1 MAKFRIQPHV
11 RLHEWV
17 AEEKGFFGD
26 EGLDYEFD
34 AHGFAAASLTTSSVK
49 PADAVPAPARS
60 GALQDM
66 EKGRS
71 CDVSGACHWA
81 VNAAA
86 STAHGRMWGQAYW
99 ICSSGIFVAPES
111 DYRQPEDLAGVDV
124 GVGYHSGSHYSAIQ
138 GLEPFLAPDQIQ
150 LAFVGH
156 PFDRVR
162 LMRDRGIPAANVW
175 GAQFYL
181 LEQWGFRKLVDTTF
195 MMGFLVSSETDPDD
209 LERYFRALRRAQ
221 AELDLDP
228 EPYKRHWRNEL
239 PEDLRQALTSGASD
253 PASGSCSSRTRGR
266 CSTGPTAGWSA
277 GSCSTRRRR
286 SGRPTSRRFWRSRR
300 RFGARGHVFVT
311 CIARVR

>member
-49 PADAVPAPARS
+49 PADAARRRPRS

-86 STAHGRMWGQAYW
+86 STAHGRMWGQAYS

-111 DYRQPEDLAGVDV
+111 DYQRPEDLAGVDV

-162 LMRDRGIPAANVW
+162 LMRDGGYRPRTCGGPVLPARAV
-175 GAQFYL
+175 GLSQACRHHLHDGLPGQL
-181 LEQWGFRKLVDTTF
+181 GDR
-195 MMGFLVSSETDPDD
+195 PDD

-228 EPYKRHWRNEL
+228 AL
-239 PEDLRQALTSGASD
+239 QAPLAQ
-253 PASGSCSSRTRGR
+253 RT
-266 CSTGPTAGWSA
+266 
-277 GSCSTRRRR
+277 
-286 SGRPTSRRFWRSRR
+286 
-300 RFGARGHVFVT
+300 ARGSPPGG
-311 CIARVR
+311 